1 MKEYS
6 NIDYEHI
13 AKMIAKKAIE
23 GLYLSA
29 SISEVE
35 QDILFRELDKIANNI
50 SPCEITDEDNWFP
63 FRSNIIDTD

>member
-6 NIDYEHI
+6 NTDYEHI

-23 GLYLSA
+23 RLYLST
-29 SISEVE
+29 SVSEVE
-35 QDILFRELDKIANNI
+35 QDILFKELDKIANSI
-50 SPCEITDEDNWFP
+50 SSCDIKDEDNWYP